1 MKKLIQEIKVAIIS
15 PYFFI
20 SIVMMVLL
28 CLISSMP
35 NSYFPGEPSV
45 IECILNQN
53 KSLWQS
59 DVSYSSY
66 EVFKCYDNF
75 EWFPII
81 MPTIVGFTSV
91 YYIGIENETKFSR
104 FILIRMNMRKY
115 ILLKMISSGLIGGI
129 TVIIGILIYGLI
141 VYSNFY
147 NIEYYMDMDINILQ
161 TNIKMYDIFPN
172 QLIFLN
178 RITFLVKKLTFTF
191 LTGFLMGIITYLFLI
206 FIRNKFLTLTF
217 PIIINYLSLS
227 IISKFIVIDIDK
239 NIIHYWLYILCP
251 CWHYNMYYA
260 FPQLYNKSY
269 LWYISIFLSYIFI
282 IFISIYCTL
291 RRRVDICE

>member
-104 FILIRMNMRKY
+104 LILIRMNMRKY

-129 TVIIGILIYGLI
+129 TVIIGI
-141 VYSNFY
+141 
-147 NIEYYMDMDINILQ
+147 
-161 TNIKMYDIFPN
+161 
-172 QLIFLN
+172 
-178 RITFLVKKLTFTF
+178 
-191 LTGFLMGIITYLFLI
+191 
-206 FIRNKFLTLTF
+206 
-217 PIIINYLSLS
+217 
-227 IISKFIVIDIDK
+227 
-239 NIIHYWLYILCP
+239 
-251 CWHYNMYYA
+251 
-260 FPQLYNKSY
+260 
-269 LWYISIFLSYIFI
+269 
-282 IFISIYCTL
+282 
-291 RRRVDICE
+291 